1 MPGLCLGCGSL
12 MAARVVQDF
21 GGSAVF
27 VDDLGYSVAPEPA
40 VHALSS
46 LKLFTVPA
54 YIEIC
59 CLHPLLVFPRAELC
73 TRGDGGDGGS
83 GAGALPAA
91 GAGHAG
97 MEPAEVWAC
106 GGCSHVC
113 QGVEGA
119 LHSVRIVPALLPSLL
134 PSTAWLSAHCR
145 AGGCVGLLWV
155 MLWGGMAAAALMDKH
170 RVRYFLWY

>member
-59 CLHPLLVFPRAELC
+59 CLHPLLVFSRAELC

-134 PSTAWLSAHCR
+134 LGSQLI
-145 AGGCVGLLWV
+145 AGLGAVWGCCG
-155 MLWGGMAAAALMDKH
+155 
-170 RVRYFLWY
+170 